1 MEVEKR
7 ISKGGLFQLFDW
19 NAKSRKKLFA
29 NKSELPESSKHG
41 KENFDSAVM
50 SRLQQMKVHENG
62 PGPSGRRSD
71 YSSASSVS
79 NDEGHGTKAPGVV
92 ARLMGLD
99 SLPTSDVS
107 EPSLTPFFDSHSFR
121 DFRPRHP
128 TDYQSEHQNIEYD
141 NLRNKLDGF
150 SRNPVELRLQKV
162 QNRVNRP
169 IERFQTEILP
179 PKSAKSISITHH
191 RLLSPIKSPGFIMT
205 KNAAYIM
212 EAAAKIIDQSPHSA
226 VKYKLPSSGS
236 SSVPLRIRGLK
247 EKMEAA
253 QKASGLPETLKRP
266 REHGSKYVKGQL
278 SDRSQ
283 SGSEGS
289 QLFTAS
295 AVAKPSSLVSNKNKG
310 KSVSLAV
317 QAKVNVQRKE
327 GSPSSVNRSFMKQD
341 NEVNLGHLDKKQRN
355 TQKNVQKRN
364 LTSRTSDVLRQ
375 NNQKQNCASN
385 KERVILKPK
394 VPYQQDR
401 KALTPNG
408 SVRAGKTVN
417 KAVENPATGGRN
429 LNSAAAEIGKEL
441 SSSKTKNV
449 SGKKR
454 PVNGNISDGRIADDV
469 YLNKNERS
477 VKCNVSSDGQTNW
490 DAVDRKNGM
499 DVVSFTFTSP
509 IKKAVPGSQSSSRVM
524 EKNLC
529 LNLFEDQSDSRTS
542 TLSSL
547 GLNVIGSDAL
557 SVLLEQKLKELASR
571 VESSASSSAST
582 LQDPVASL
590 NVEKTLST
598 EHDKRLQ
605 FSLQKDKPGSQHDT
619 TGSSIDEVLLKPTQQ
634 FQLRTVN
641 LYGQAPSLTAQPAKS
656 PPIIEVGSS
665 WSGLG
670 QICSPAVLFRL
681 HSGSIDRPNQL
692 LTGLARQTQE
702 VGKPDATT
710 RVHLP
715 EYHVGSEAPEKH
727 ISSSLNS
734 GYGRQLDYHYQSPIS
749 SLESSFSDGSC
760 NSLDSKASF
769 TSIGSKQCLSADS
782 HETLGGISAKK
793 PHSVEGE
800 PDLSDSATSTSL
812 GSVEKKYTITNLPY
826 TNYERS
832 SLWELEYVREVLSSA
847 DLTSKDFIFSQSHEV
862 ISPNLYDQ
870 LEHQLTGPAKKME
883 ENVKL
888 WRKVLFDCVS
898 ECVEFRCER
907 LLGGGCKSWVKWTT
921 LFRRKEWLAEELY
934 KEMSGWTSMGDL
946 MVDELVDKDM
956 STQYGKWVDFEM
968 EEFEVGVE
976 IEEDI
981 LTSLVDEVAAD
992 LLFF

>member
-19 NAKSRKKLFA
+19 NAKSRKKLFS

-62 PGPSGRRSD
+62 PGPSGRGSD

-121 DFRPRHP
+121 DFRPRHT
-128 TDYQSEHQNIEYD
+128 TDYQGEHQNIEYD

-191 RLLSPIKSPGFIMT
+191 RLLSPIKSPGFILT

-266 REHGSKYVKGQL
+266 REHGSKYGKGQP

-295 AVAKPSSLVSNKNKG
+295 AVPKPSSLVSNQNKG

-327 GSPSSVNRSFMKQD
+327 GSPSSGNRSFMKQD

-364 LTSRTSDVLRQ
+364 STSRTSDVLRQ

-394 VPYQQDR
+394 VPYQQER
-401 KALTPNG
+401 KALTANG

-417 KAVENPATGGRN
+417 KAVENPATGERN

-454 PVNGNISDGRIADDV
+454 PVNGNISDGRIAEDV

-542 TLSSL
+542 ALSSL

-598 EHDKRLQ
+598 EHDKRFQ

-619 TGSSIDEVLLKPTQQ
+619 TGSSINEVLLKPTQQ
-634 FQLRTVN
+634 FQ
-641 LYGQAPSLTAQPAKS
+641 
-656 PPIIEVGSS
+656 
-665 WSGLG
+665 
-670 QICSPAVLFRL
+670 
-681 HSGSIDRPNQL
+681 
-692 LTGLARQTQE
+692 
-702 VGKPDATT
+702 
-710 RVHLP
+710 
-715 EYHVGSEAPEKH
+715 GSEAPEKH

-749 SLESSFSDGSC
+749 SLESSYSDGSC

-793 PHSVEGE
+793 PHPVEGE

-812 GSVEKKYTITNLPY
+812 GSVEKKYTITNLAY

-847 DLTSKDFIFSQSHEV
+847 DLTSKDFIFSQSPKV

-888 WRKVLFDCVS
+888 WRKILFDCVS

-946 MVDELVDKDM
+946 MVDELVEKDM